1 MSTMRRAARPEGNF
15 YILDKSISE
24 DKDLSW
30 AARGLLIYLLGK
42 PDNWEVSVQNLINQT
57 TGARVH
63 SGRDAVRALIREL
76 ADSGYV
82 RKFTIHGEGG
92 KFAGYGYEVTEVKSA
107 PETPKPET
115 DKPSPDQPAA
125 ANPQLISTEVLTRTD
140 LVVNTQADK
149 QPKTV
154 KKKAEVLKPGHVSE
168 QVWGDWTQLRKT
180 RKAPVTQTALDG
192 IAREAAKAGYTL
204 EQALEVCCSN
214 GWQGFKADWINR
226 GGQPVLG
233 KQVVATKSF
242 AQQERETGW
251 LRWEEM
257 TGRKHPEMEKIRAA
271 ESGFAGD
278 VIDITPRGDG
288 LLLEE

>member
-57 TGARVH
+57 EGARVS

-82 RKFTIHGEGG
+82 RKFVVHGEGG
-92 KFAGYGYEVTEVKSA
+92 KFAGYGYEVTEVKSV

-125 ANPQLISTEVLTRTD
+125 ANPQLTSTEVLTRTD
-140 LVVNTQADK
+140 SEVNTQADK
-149 QPKTV
+149 QPKNA
-154 KKKAEVLKPGHVSE
+154 KKKPEVHRPDHVSE

-192 IAREAAKAGYTL
+192 IEREAIKAGYTL
-204 EQALEVCCSN
+204 EQALEACCSN
-214 GWQGFKADWINR
+214 GWQGFKADWVNKAAKPQAA
-226 GGQPVLG
+226 QP
-233 KQVVATKSF
+233 KSF
-242 AQQERETGW
+242 AQIDREREL

-257 TGRKHPEMEKIRAA
+257 TGREHEEMRAIRQA
-271 ESGFAGD
+271 EGKVYQGAIID
-278 VIDITPRGDG
+278 VTPSQQF
-288 LLLEE
+288 LEG